1 MYLEMICLR
10 IWRCS
15 VICDD
20 LDMGGDGVKSI
31 FNIKSRKKRKNIFRP
46 GWCYQPGLKM
56 LPSLVPVGNTNRD

>member
-31 FNIKSRKKRKNIFRP
+31 FNIKSRKKEKISTGTKDGAP
-46 GWCYQPGLKM
+46 TGTK
-56 LPSLVPVGNTNRD
+56 D